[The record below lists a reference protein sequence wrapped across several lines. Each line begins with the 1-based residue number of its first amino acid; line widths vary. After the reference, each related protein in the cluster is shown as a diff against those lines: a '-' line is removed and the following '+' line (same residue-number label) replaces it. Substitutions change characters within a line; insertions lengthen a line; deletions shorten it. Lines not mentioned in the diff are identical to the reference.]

1 MHVVIT
7 KDQLRELQANR
18 GRLNLDNGELFERL
32 VGRRHKE
39 DGLYHCDLFFRDT
52 AEGDVYDL
60 FSLKKILDPPQE
72 PPPLAMPDRSGN
84 STSEKVRQLQE
95 DIAAHH
101 DDDTPS

>member
-18 GRLNLDNGELFERL
+18 GRLNLDNGELFEGL

-39 DGLYHCDLFFRDT
+39 DGLYHCDLMFRET

-60 FSLKKILDPPQE
+60 FSLKKILEPPQE
-72 PPPLAMPDRSGN
+72 MPPLAMPDASGN
-84 STSEKVRQLQE
+84 STSENVRKIQH
-95 DIAAHH
+95 DIAALKVE
-101 DDDTPS
+101 DNAE